1 MRFSTRGSGEP
12 VRRLIGILAIVL
24 GALFILK
31 TLPAW
36 FWLVAAGAG
45 LIAAGW
51 RVLK

>member
-1 MRFSTRGSGEP
+1 MRFSTRSTGEP
-12 VRRLIGILAIVL
+12 VRRLIGVLAIVL
-24 GALFILK
+24 GVLFVLK

-36 FWLVAAGAG
+36 FWLVAAGIG